1 MAIGFKYTPYQLEKD
16 VKKKSTKKSTSTMP
30 TLEEANKALGITNGI
45 TSKPAALSG
54 SEKLEKLKKETG
66 ITTNVKSNTTNT
78 SSTPT
83 NTIQNYVASMPQ
95 VNQGGSGASALAQV
109 TAPVYNVPAPNEA
122 DFKIDLTSML
132 AAFNQA
138 AQTSKDMA
146 NTTYNTT
153 RGDLLKSI
161 ERFRDQHAK
170 QVETQKRAYL
180 SNQASLQDARAE
192 INRMN
197 RINAASRGL
206 AGSGLQQLSQL
217 QNLMAQGQDISD
229 LALANQDTMEN
240 LRTILANAE
249 EDSATDLANAVTA
262 RDNAIKSIESTL
274 GTNKANLEYN
284 AAQTAKS
291 QYLNALEAWNNR
303 QFQASEN
310 AKSRALTQ
318 AQMERDAADKR
329 YAAETAYNNTLAT
342 LNSSLKKLKDTSNSR
357 TLSAYATE
365 AGLTYTPET
374 IDDMTKAQK
383 ADLKHLIAENYAMG
397 ADTVLTDLDRDYYLP
412 LENSNKNKKT
422 VNEILASYGYS
433 NYY

>member
-66 ITTNVKSNTTNT
+66 ITTNVKSNTA
-78 SSTPT
+78 STPT

-95 VNQGGSGASALAQV
+95 AYQGGSGASASAQV

-138 AQTSKDMA
+138 AQASKDMA

-240 LRTILANAE
+240 LRTVLANAE

-365 AGLTYTPET
+365 AGLTVTPET

-397 ADTVLTDLDRDYYLP
+397 ADTVLTDLDQYYYLP
-412 LENSNKNKKT
+412 LENSNNNKKT
-422 VNEILASYGYS
+422 VNEILSSYGYS